1 MKSTKAIENP
11 FGVNFVKCSGVISH
25 NGKNVKYGYYFEGNK
40 KVHYVMYFVDGK
52 DCAVQTMTKTTIANR
67 AIAKINEFLNA

>member
-1 MKSTKAIENP
+1 MKTAKAIENS
-11 FGVNFVKCSGVISH
+11 FGVNFFKSFNIISA
-25 NGKNVKYGYYFEGNK
+25 NNKKVEYGYYFERDK
-40 KVHYVMYFVDGK
+40 KIHWVRYFIDGK